1 MGKIFIYEIFLDG
14 MLVINSGDMKF
25 KTEEEAREDVNKF
38 ISYILKDDAMYE
50 DNTAEDFDI
59 IISEVTE
66 DDFSRGW

>member
-1 MGKIFIYEIFLDG
+1 MDKIFIYEIFLDK

-38 ISYILKDDAMYE
+38 ISHILKDDAMYK

-59 IISEVTE
+59 IISDVTE